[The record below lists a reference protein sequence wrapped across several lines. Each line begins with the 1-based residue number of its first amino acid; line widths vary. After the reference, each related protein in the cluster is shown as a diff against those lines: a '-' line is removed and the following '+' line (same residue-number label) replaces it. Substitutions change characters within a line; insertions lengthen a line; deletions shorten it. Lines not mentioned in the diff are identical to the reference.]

1 MASTSGS
8 SAKSATLVAL
18 VDDNAS
24 IRRGISRLLSAN
36 GFRVETHHSGES
48 FLGRRDAEAPGCIIL
63 DLHMGGLSGLEV
75 RRQLRLRGVAPP
87 IIFVTAHYAAD
98 TQDILGQACDVPC
111 LRKPFTG
118 KALIGL
124 IRHTLG
130 E

>member
-48 FLGRRDAEAPGCIIL
+48 FIGR
-63 DLHMGGLSGLEV
+63 
-75 RRQLRLRGVAPP
+75 
-87 IIFVTAHYAAD
+87 
-98 TQDILGQACDVPC
+98 
-111 LRKPFTG
+111 RKPFTG